1 MSWKDFCAHV
11 HLKSRHAELWYT
23 VMRRWF
29 IGNALSLNLSNQ
41 LCDSF
46 YKMTWDESVET
57 LLQKYCDEA
66 QVREA
71 LHRRSYYKYKKLT
84 TCFSLP
90 VICLS
95 ALSGSLQFLS
105 KGYKEIEQYIVT
117 GTASVSIFTSILSAV
132 AAYLK
137 LGESKAAHEQAAN
150 QWLLFQ
156 NEVKHTLSLHRSKR
170 QDAVEFLQNT
180 KTQYDR
186 LFELSPICSNE
197 MIHIIKKKIA
207 AHASDEFQVPTYM
220 NGYSHSTVWREAN
233 DDDFESNSA

>member
-1 MSWKDFCAHV
+1 MA
-11 HLKSRHAELWYT
+11 
-23 VMRRWF
+23 
-29 IGNALSLNLSNQ
+29 
-41 LCDSF
+41 
-46 YKMTWDESVET
+46 WDASVET

-66 QVREA
+66 QVREG
-71 LHRRSYYKYKKLT
+71 LHRRSYYKYKRLT

-117 GTASVSIFTSILSAV
+117 GTASISILTSIVSAV

-137 LGESKAAHEQAAN
+137 LGECKAAHEQAAN

-156 NEVKHTLSLHRSKR
+156 NEIKHTLGLHRNKR
-170 QDAVEFLQNT
+170 AEAEEFLQNI

-197 MIHIIKKKIA
+197 MIGAIKKKIA
-207 AHASDEFQVPTYM
+207 AHASEEFQVPTYM
-220 NGYSHSTVWREAN
+220 NGYSHSTVWREP
-233 DDDFESNSA
+233 DDDFEDNEV